1 MIAAPHKV
9 KQRNHLSARR
19 LIRRRRDMPD
29 DTPGE
34 TEEPIHLTAQEAR
47 GGDVVLRSP
56 ARRAIFIAGLILI
69 VVLAIVGYW
78 AS

>member
-1 MIAAPHKV
+1 
-9 KQRNHLSARR
+9 
-19 LIRRRRDMPD
+19 MPD

-56 ARRAIFIAGLILI
+56 ARRAIFIAGLVLI